1 MRANGSGLNRHEKSH
16 SPQRNS
22 VCYRSRRKKDSRQI
36 DLKEH
41 GGLWEDFYD
50 VLIAKQRKDEPRE
63 SLESVKRRLRRAGKL
78 DG

>member
-1 MRANGSGLNRHEKSH
+1 M
-16 SPQRNS
+16 
-22 VCYRSRRKKDSRQI
+22 KKATALKGIQFVTDPEGKKTAVQI

-50 VLIAKQRKDEPRE
+50 VLTAKQRKDEPRE

>member
-1 MRANGSGLNRHEKSH
+1 MRKATALKGIQFVTDPEG
-16 SPQRNS
+16 
-22 VCYRSRRKKDSRQI
+22 KKTAVQI